1 MVGLYRLPWE
11 GEVSMARNGEW
22 ERVEP
27 YLYRLKHESST
38 GEWTTRYYVRFK
50 DWKGASRSFP
60 AGTGLRAARS
70 KKKRILGENEQGVDF
85 DKGKVER
92 LTFNR
97 WADRYLELTAA
108 KRTARDDRLL
118 VKVLRPEFGT
128 LPLEEITYSRIK
140 EFALK
145 LRQTPGKIHPDRL
158 QTPATCNRKLALLRH
173 ILRMAWKEGLIEKL
187 PAVELF
193 PEDNER
199 DRVLTEEEFSRL
211 YAEAAE
217 HLQPILL
224 CAWETGM
231 RRGEILGLTW
241 AKVNL
246 HENLLTLESEDTKTK
261 RRRIIPMNGRLRE
274 MLLALRQRKSKVTD
288 IQQHVFLGET
298 GKRVIYIQH
307 SFKGAVTRAGLKDV
321 HFHDLRRSFVTRK
334 VTEGWDRD
342 HVKAITGHR
351 TDKVFARYNK
361 PSLDTLRAVVEGTPS
376 TAVVKLLSNGP
387 GLTEAAVL
395 SA

>member
-1 MVGLYRLPWE
+1 M
-11 GEVSMARNGEW
+11 
-22 ERVEP
+22 
-27 YLYRLKHESST
+27 
-38 GEWTTRYYVRFK
+38 
-50 DWKGASRSFP
+50 RS
-60 AGTGLRAARS
+60 ARS

-92 LTFNR
+92 FTFNL
-97 WADRYLELTAA
+97 WADRYLELTAT
-108 KRTARDDRLL
+108 KRTARDDQLL
-118 VKVLRPEFGT
+118 VKVLRPEFGS
-128 LPLEEITYSRIK
+128 LPLEEITYARIK

-145 LRQTPGKIHPDRL
+145 LQQTPRKIHPDRL

-199 DRVLTEEEFSRL
+199 DRVLTEAEFPQL
-211 YAEAAE
+211 YGEATE

-241 AKVNL
+241 TKVNL
-246 HENLLTLESEDTKTK
+246 RENLITLESEDTKTR
-261 RRRIIPMNGRLRE
+261 RRRIIPISGRLRD
-274 MLLALRQRKSKVTD
+274 MLLTLRQRKSKVID

-298 GKRVIYIQH
+298 GKRVINIQH
-307 SFKGAVTRAGLKDV
+307 AFNGAVTRAGLKDV

-342 HVKAITGHR
+342 HAKAITGHR

-361 PSLDTLRAVVEGTPS
+361 PSLETLRAVVEETFNTLCVTPVS
-376 TAVVKLLSNGP
+376 HGP
-387 GLTEAAVL
+387 GLSEATVL
-395 SA
+395 SARNDYMGEDGARWPHRSSKPSCVA